1 MLDKVKNKSYEKL
14 MTAARDLF
22 SEKWYETVSVVEI
35 CRRAGLSNGVFYRY
49 FKNKEDIF
57 LKLLNEIVIYY
68 EEGFSTISGKSFED
82 RMDRFLDTVVKSG
95 VGDYKKDVLIYR
107 EGQYRYPKYEQHLRD
122 LYGKGVSLV
131 LLRETSQ
138 AEQLFISGIARF
150 VIIRYIFNGLSY
162 DKTKIK
168 KIITNGIFYDEIKNY
183 SLIFDEEDVIYPD
196 IPEDE
201 SARSKLLSSGI
212 ELFGTQGYYKTDVH
226 DITRNAGYSV
236 GTFYLYFESK
246 EAFLEEIVKIIGKM
260 TRRFLTINQ
269 KKQLNRAENELRG
282 IYLFLK
288 YFESNSEYY
297 KIVRESEFIVKKA
310 ANDYYDR
317 FEKGYV
323 ENLERTKIEDK
334 KLIANSL
341 MGVSHYTGIDRIFL
355 KRIKDIKSVLK
366 ELSIYLTHGI
376 RI

>member
-1 MLDKVKNKSYEKL
+1 

-35 CRRAGLSNGVFYRY
+35 CRRARLSNGVFYRY

-57 LKLLNEIVIYY
+57 FKLLNEIVIYY

-82 RMDRFLDTVVKSG
+82 RMDKFLDTIVKSG
-95 VGDYKKDVLIYR
+95 VGDYKKDILIYR

-150 VIIRYIFNGLSY
+150 IIIRYIFNGVSY

-168 KIITNGIFYDEIKNY
+168 KIITDGIFYNEIKNY
-183 SLIFDEEDVIYPD
+183 SLIFDDENVIYPH
-196 IPEDE
+196 ILKGE

-212 ELFGTQGYYKTDVH
+212 ELFGTKGYYKTDIH

-246 EAFLEEIVKIIGKM
+246 EAFLEEIVKIIGKK

-334 KLIANSL
+334 KLLANSL
-341 MGVSHYTGIDRIFL
+341 MGISHYTGIDRIFL